1 MLVKFAVG
9 MVYMIAPKT
18 WRLLEKS
25 RRNHKQNRFII
36 SLITR
41 FLSAG
46 AEPELKFMCQNL
58 NNKTNILITFYE
70 RQQQKL
76 MEFHNYYLQ
85 RI

>member
-1 MLVKFAVG
+1 MWFIWLRQKRGAYLKNHAATTNKTDLLFRLSLVF
-9 MVYMIAPKT
+9 YLT
-18 WRLLEKS
+18 
-25 RRNHKQNRFII
+25 
-36 SLITR
+36 
-41 FLSAG
+41 AG